1 MWADHYF
8 LIIGPLMEVIKEE
21 SFEID
26 VEELATKKEEDQ
38 KDEAARALHLKPDYV
53 RKCKMPLQDK
63 E

>member
-1 MWADHYF
+1 
-8 LIIGPLMEVIKEE
+8 MEVIKEE

-53 RKCKMPLQDK
+53 RKCKMPLHDN